1 MERDEKNIF
10 SEFEDEERKEL
21 IAEIIRQDP
30 NLSSL
35 PRAQF
40 FALWFSDIRT
50 LRNFAKVLEKDDPHF
65 TWRAG
70 ILSDIN
76 TNDVPGIGGKQV
88 NKSSSKGKASSTSR
102 LPQAIPSPTS
112 RSRSMS
118 PEKAQPTLRDRS
130 TNLPRASRGAYPTS
144 SPMEVPSSVQPDRQK
159 RDDTMKKKCLERD
172 NDRCILTQRDQP
184 GLQCAH
190 IIPFKL
196 NGFSAHDNTWR
207 WLQTFWGQDLANK
220 WIAELLCGSDQ
231 PNRLNTEQ
239 VKNLITLGSQEH
251 NYWDN
256 GLFAFRPVRTYQ
268 QNTKM
273 DIAFHWLPP
282 RGTEKQTDSI
292 PTLSHPYP
300 SQPQGYSRSPGGNRY
315 LLHCETLNVLIS
327 GHIFTVTTANPVTH
341 PLPSE
346 KLLTMQWHL
355 SRIASM
361 QGAGEDEDSD
371 LESDGDSVA
380 VPSGSRSPAKEAHLF
395 PEK

>member
-1 MERDEKNIF
+1 MIMERDEKNIF

-30 NLSSL
+30 SLNTL

-50 LRNFAKVLEKDDPHF
+50 LRNFAKFLEKDDPHF
-65 TWRAG
+65 SWRSG
-70 ILSDIN
+70 ILGDIHA
-76 TNDVPGIGGKQV
+76 NDVPGIVAGGKQV
-88 NKSSSKGKASSTSR
+88 NKSS
-102 LPQAIPSPTS
+102 
-112 RSRSMS
+112 
-118 PEKAQPTLRDRS
+118 
-130 TNLPRASRGAYPTS
+130 
-144 SPMEVPSSVQPDRQK
+144 
-159 RDDTMKKKCLERD
+159 DTMKKKCLERD
-172 NDRCILTQRDQP
+172 NDRCILTKRDQP

-190 IIPFKL
+190 IVPFKL
-196 NGFSAHDNTWR
+196 NGFSARDNTWR
-207 WLQTFWGQDLANK
+207 WLQLFWGQDLADK

-256 GLFAFRPVRTYQ
+256 GMFAFRPVRTYQ
-268 QNTKM
+268 QHTKM

-282 RGTEKQTDSI
+282 RGTEKQTDLI

-300 SQPQGYSRSPGGNRY
+300 SQPQGYGRSPSGNRY

-380 VPSGSRSPAKEAHLF
+380 VPSGSRSPAKEAHMF
-395 PEK
+395 